1 MRQHVFVAVAFC
13 AFVATAC
20 SASSQPDIDSLTPEE
35 RSAAR
40 GIPVASSAVFEVG
53 GRTYHGAFSVDVA
66 GSEVGLN
73 ASAIGPSGTTL
84 TAQLNPP
91 GGITRSRNGS
101 FHFEGVASGV
111 VSMGLVRLNGDPMHE
126 YSVREWAIRVD
137 EAGLLV
143 ADLRLEEV
151 NDQLEFIGSTSTPL
165 SIRGHLT
172 GTCRVV
178 LDNGDVLLDPEF
190 MVNPL
195 CEPLLSGL

>member
-1 MRQHVFVAVAFC
+1 MKHHFSIAVAFC
-13 AFVATAC
+13 AFVTTAC
-20 SASSQPDIDSLTPEE
+20 SASSQPDIDSLTPGE

-40 GIPVASSAVFEVG
+40 GIPAASSAVFEVS

-66 GSEVGLN
+66 GSEISLN

-91 GGITRSRNGS
+91 GGITRARNGS
-101 FHFEGVASGV
+101 FHFDGVASGV

-137 EAGLLV
+137 ETGLLS

-151 NDQLEFIGSTSTPL
+151 NEYLEIIASTSTSL
-165 SIRGHLT
+165 NIRGHLT

-190 MVNPL
+190 TVNPL